1 LLGGDGAAA
10 QDREGIA
17 AGGGVTGDLLA
28 DLAFSDEQVV
38 HDVSWVQWLIEMSR
52 ARARRWGGAG
62 LAVGRGRPGGGAGP
76 ARGGAGPGRGRD
88 RADAR
93 YTSESTALPF
103 SEHRSRANCKSG
115 AL

>member
-1 LLGGDGAAA
+1 RPAQCLAVQDIAGQMGDRAGTLAVAGAALLGGDGTAA

-38 HDVSWVQWLIEMSR
+38 HAVSWVQWLIEMSR

-62 LAVGRGRPGGGAGP
+62 PGQGRP
-76 ARGGAGPGRGRD
+76 GAGPGQAGPGQ
-88 RADAR
+88 A
-93 YTSESTALPF
+93 
-103 SEHRSRANCKSG
+103 G
-115 AL
+115 